1 MAFASSRSQLIA
13 RSVSRS
19 HGGAV
24 VLDDVSMMVTPR
36 SRIGLLGPNGVGK
49 STLLRILAGLEHADA
64 GSVQRSP
71 ASMTVGLLDQEPGGW
86 PGATIRS
93 FLAASTGVDN
103 ADTEVRRATDAM
115 AEDLDSIQRYTDAL
129 DRFDRLGG
137 HDFEARAA
145 ATAAGLGFVSLDA
158 RLDELSGGQR
168 TRVALAA
175 IELARFDTLLLD
187 EPTNDLDADALE
199 RLEALVR
206 GFAGGVVVVSHDRA
220 FLDACVDRFVELD
233 QFTRRATE
241 FVGSWS
247 EYVAERERRRE
258 HAQEAHDAAV
268 AERARLQRSAQKIRQ
283 DSSAAVG
290 RVKRSDEPDK
300 HVRFGKASGAQ
311 NHAAGAARLERKL
324 ERIEVPDAPRDRW
337 TLKMDLAPAS
347 RGSDVVARLSQVTV
361 DRGSF
366 RLGPLDLD
374 IARGELIAL
383 VGPNGSGKS
392 TLLHLI
398 AGDLPCSSGA
408 RTLGPSVVPGIVDQD
423 RDPFVP
429 GEDLLTMIARTTGAK
444 GADARSLLAK
454 FELGADDVQRP
465 ATELS
470 PGERTRAALAMLA
483 ARRTNLLLL
492 DEPTNHLDLAAIEQ
506 LEEALRTYP
515 GTFVIAT
522 HDRRLLETIGITRT
536 IELGSG
542 TAQRE

>member
-1 MAFASSRSQLIA
+1 MLDH
-13 RSVSRS
+13 V
-19 HGGAV
+19 GV
-24 VLDDVSMMVTPR
+24 VVAPG

-49 STLLRILAGLEHADA
+49 STLLRILAGLEHVDA
-64 GSVQRSP
+64 GTVHRSP
-71 ASMTVGLLDQEPGGW
+71 PSMTVGLLDQEPGGE

-93 FLAASTGVDN
+93 FLASATGVGD
-103 ADTEVRRATDAM
+103 AEVELRRATDAI
-115 AEDLDSIQRYTDAL
+115 ADDLDSIQRYTDAL

-137 HDFEARAA
+137 HDFEAHAK
-145 ATAAGLGFVSLDA
+145 ATAAELGFTSLD
-158 RLDELSGGQR
+158 RRIDELSCGQR

-187 EPTNDLDADALE
+187 EPTNNLDTEALE
-199 RLEALVR
+199 RLEALVN
-206 GFAGGVVVVSHDRA
+206 GFPGGVVVVSHDRS
-220 FLDACVDRFVELD
+220 FLDACVTRFVELD
-233 QFTRRATE
+233 PFSRRSSE

-247 EYVAERERRRE
+247 EYVLERERRRE
-258 HAQEAHDAAV
+258 EARVAHHSAI

-283 DSSAAVG
+283 DSTAAVG
-290 RVKRSDEPDK
+290 RVTRSDEPDK
-300 HVRFGKASGAQ
+300 YVRFAKASGAQ
-311 NHAAGAARLERKL
+311 NHAAGAAKLERKL

-337 TLKMDLAPAS
+337 MLKMDLAPAS
-347 RGSDVVARLSQVTV
+347 RGSDVVVRLVDASV

-374 IARGELIAL
+374 IARGDRLAL

-392 TLLHLI
+392 TLLHAI
-398 AGDLPCSSGA
+398 AGDLPLSSGV
-408 RTLGPSVVPGIVDQD
+408 RSSGPSVVPGIVDQD
-423 RDPFVP
+423 RDPFLP
-429 GEDLLTMIARTTGAK
+429 DEDLLSMIARTTGTK

-470 PGERTRAALAMLA
+470 PGERTRAALAMLV

-506 LEEALRTYP
+506 IEEALRTYP

-536 IELGSG
+536 IRFGPDGGNDS
-542 TAQRE
+542 

>member
-13 RSVSRS
+13 RSVSTS

-24 VLDDVSMMVTPR
+24 VLEDVSMVVAPGA
-36 SRIGLLGPNGVGK
+36 RIGLLGPNGVGK

-71 ASMTVGLLDQEPGGW
+71 ASMTVGMLDQEPGGV
-86 PGATIRS
+86 PGTTIRS
-93 FLAASTGVDN
+93 FLASATGVGA
-103 ADTEVRRATDAM
+103 ADAELRRATDAM

-137 HDFEARAA
+137 HDFGPRAA
-145 ATAAGLGFVSLDA
+145 ATAAELGFESLDA
-158 RLDELSGGQR
+158 RLHELSGGQR

-187 EPTNDLDADALE
+187 EPTNNLDAEALE

-220 FLDACVDRFVELD
+220 FLDACVNRFVELD

-258 HAQEAHDAAV
+258 QAQHAHDAAV

-283 DSSAAVG
+283 DSTAAVG
-290 RVKRSDEPDK
+290 RVTRSDEPDK
-300 HVRFGKASGAQ
+300 YVRFAKASGAQ

-337 TLKMDLAPAS
+337 MLKMDLAPAS
-347 RGSDVVARLSQVTV
+347 RGSDVVARLSHVTV

-374 IARGELIAL
+374 IARADRIAL

-392 TLLHLI
+392 TLLHVI
-398 AGDLPCSSGA
+398 AGDLASTSGT

-423 RDPFVP
+423 RDPFAR

-454 FELGADDVQRP
+454 FELGAEDVQRP

-536 IELGSG
+536 IALGSG
-542 TAQRE
+542 TAKRD